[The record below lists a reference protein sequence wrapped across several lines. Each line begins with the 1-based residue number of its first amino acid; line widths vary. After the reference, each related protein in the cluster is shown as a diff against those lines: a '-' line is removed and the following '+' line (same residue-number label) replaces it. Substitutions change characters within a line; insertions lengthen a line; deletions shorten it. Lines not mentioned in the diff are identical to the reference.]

1 MFAVNVAINLPVK
14 SLFRQFTYAVPEKL
28 SFLDRGWR
36 VVVPFSGQKVEG
48 FVVERCAL
56 PTAPG
61 MLAKIKYVEAALGD
75 SPWFDSEMLATA
87 TWLADYYMCNLAEA
101 MRLFVPGKT
110 SIRRQAVRDGAGRLL
125 YYAYAERLKEKTVQ
139 AFALTEA
146 GREALEAGLLAKRAR
161 AQHGALAVLAD
172 ATEWLSA
179 AELDAKGVSRAVL
192 KALCERKYVA
202 QREKRVLRNSY
213 ARPAGLA
220 ESFQLTSEQQRA
232 VERITKAIDR
242 NNAAADAVAQGV
254 ACTGAQ
260 ESAGGIAAKTV
271 GKQQE
276 TFLLQGI
283 TGSGK
288 TEVYLRAAAHAVD
301 AGKQV
306 LMLVPEIALTA
317 QLVKRFQAWFG
328 DQIAVAHS
336 KLSQNERG
344 DVWHR
349 MRTRQAQVLIGVRS
363 AVFAPFADL
372 GLVIID
378 EEHETSYKQE
388 ERPNY
393 HAREVALARCRHTGA
408 PLVLGSAT
416 PDIVTYYKAEK
427 GEYTH
432 LRLTQRP
439 NGSHLPTVHLVDM
452 RRELQEKNY
461 SVLSRR
467 LQQSLVTTV
476 AEGEQAIVLLNRR
489 GFSTFVMCRDCGYTI
504 TCPHCAVAL
513 VYHSANEDMRCHY
526 CGNTAPV
533 PTECPNCH
541 SRRIKFFG
549 TGTQKAEAE
558 LAQLPDV
565 HVLRMDQDSTMAKFA
580 HEDIL
585 RQFASGASNVLIG
598 TQMVAKGH
606 DIPNVTLV
614 GVLSADSALNLPDYR
629 ASERAFSLLTQ
640 AAGRAGRGAR
650 PGQVIFQT
658 YDVENEI
665 IQLAAKQDYDGF
677 ARIELKAREEY
688 FYPPFAQMLKLT
700 IWDKSDGEGLALA
713 QRLVFYLQRLQL
725 EGRLAQES
733 NLPNCASDSNNVKNA
748 SKSLHADNL
757 QISGPFPALVS
768 KVRDMYR
775 YNVVIKAKD
784 LTAVKQAILHSEF
797 KEQKNIY
804 FDVDPVSVI

>member
-14 SLFRQFTYAVPEKL
+14 SLFKTFTYAVPEAL
-28 SFLDRGWR
+28 SYLDRGWR

-48 FVVERCAL
+48 FVVERVSM

-61 MLAKIKYVEAALGD
+61 LLAKIKYVEAALGD
-75 SPWFDSEMLATA
+75 CPWFDEEMLATA
-87 TWLADYYMCNLAEA
+87 EWLADYYMCSLAEA

-110 SIRRQAVRDGAGRLL
+110 SIRRQAVHDAAGKLL
-125 YYAYAERLKEKTVQ
+125 YYTYGERLKEKTVQ
-139 AFALTEA
+139 AFALNDA
-146 GREALEAGLLAKRAR
+146 GREALERGELLKRAR

-172 ATEWLSA
+172 AEAWLSA
-179 AELDAKGVSRAVL
+179 AELAVKGVSRATL
-192 KALCERKYVA
+192 KALLERGLVQ

-213 ARPAGLA
+213 ARPAAVA
-220 ESFQLTSEQQRA
+220 ESLQLTAEQQLA
-232 VERITKAIDR
+232 VEKITSALKQTEGKAG
-242 NNAAADAVAQGV
+242 ASG
-254 ACTGAQ
+254 TLSAQ
-260 ESAGGIAAKTV
+260 EGGGAEAGT
-271 GKQQE
+271 KQQE

-288 TEVYLRAAAHAVD
+288 TEVYLRATAAAVD

-328 DQIAVAHS
+328 SQIAVAHS

-344 DVWHR
+344 DVWYR
-349 MRTRQAQVLIGVRS
+349 MRTQQAMVLIGVRS
-363 AVFAPFADL
+363 AVFAPFANL

-378 EEHETSYKQE
+378 EEHEGSYKQE

-416 PDIVTYYKAEK
+416 PDVCTYFKAIK

-439 NGSHLPTVHLVDM
+439 NGSQLPAVQLVDM
-452 RRELQEKNY
+452 RQELAEKNY
-461 SVLSRR
+461 SVLSRP
-467 LQQSLVTTV
+467 LQQALVQTV
-476 AEGEQAIVLLNRR
+476 AEGEQGIVLLNRR
-489 GFSTFVMCRDCGYTI
+489 GYSTFVMCRDCGYTI

-513 VYHSANEDMRCHY
+513 VYHSAHEDMRCHY

-533 PTECPNCH
+533 PKECPNCH

-549 TGTQKAEAE
+549 TGTQRAEAE
-558 LAQLPDV
+558 LEQLPDV
-565 HVLRMDQDSTMAKFA
+565 HVLRMDQDSTQAKFA

-614 GVLSADSALNLPDYR
+614 GVLSANSALNLPDYR

-658 YDVENEI
+658 YDVENRI
-665 IQLAAKQDYDGF
+665 IQLAAKQDYDSF
-677 ARIELKAREEY
+677 AKLELRERREY

-700 IWDKSDGEGLALA
+700 IWDRDEGVGLALA
-713 QRLVFYLQRLQL
+713 QKLVFFLQGLQL
-725 EGRLAQES
+725 EGRLSE
-733 NLPNCASDSNNVKNA
+733 P
-748 SKSLHADNL
+748 L
-757 QISGPFPALVS
+757 QIAGPFPALVA

-775 YNVVIKAKD
+775 FNVLIKAGD
-784 LTAVKQAILHSEF
+784 LRPVKEALLASEF
-797 KEQKNIY
+797 KEQPNLY

>member
-14 SLFRQFTYAVPEKL
+14 SLFRQFTYAVPENM

-146 GREALEAGLLAKRAR
+146 GREALEAGLLTKRAR

-192 KALCERKYVA
+192 KALCERNYVA

-232 VERITKAIDR
+232 VASIIKAIDR
-242 NNAAADAVAQGV
+242 NNVAADAAAQGV
-254 ACTGAQ
+254 ACAGAQ
-260 ESAGGIAAKTV
+260 ESAGGVAAKTV

-328 DQIAVAHS
+328 EQIAVAHS

-344 DVWHR
+344 DVWYR

-393 HAREVALARCRHTGA
+393 HAREVALARCRNTGA
-408 PLVLGSAT
+408 PLILGSAT
-416 PDIVTYYKAEK
+416 PDITTYYKALA

-439 NGSHLPTVHLVDM
+439 NGSQLPEVHLVDM
-452 RRELQEKNY
+452 RRELQEKNF

-467 LQQSLVTTV
+467 LQQALVTTA

-489 GFSTFVMCRDCGYTI
+489 GYSTFVMCRDCGHTI

-513 VYHSANEDMRCHY
+513 VYHSAHEDMRCHY

-558 LAQLPDV
+558 LQQLPDV
-565 HVLRMDQDSTMAKFA
+565 RVLRMDQDSTMAKFA

-677 ARIELKAREEY
+677 AKIELEDRKEF

-725 EGRLAQES
+725 EGRLS
-733 NLPNCASDSNNVKNA
+733 
-748 SKSLHADNL
+748 ADAL
-757 QISGPFPALVS
+757 QISGPFPALVY
-768 KVRDMYR
+768 KVRDLYR
-775 YNVVIKAKD
+775 FNVLIKAKD
-784 LTAVKQAILHSEF
+784 LTGVKQAILGSEF

>member
-146 GREALEAGLLAKRAR
+146 GREALEAGLLTKRAR

-192 KALCERKYVA
+192 KALCERNYVA
-202 QREKRVLRNSY
+202 QREKRVLRNSD

-232 VERITKAIDR
+232 VASIIKAIDR
-242 NNAAADAVAQGV
+242 NNVAADAAAQGV
-254 ACTGAQ
+254 ACAGAQ
-260 ESAGGIAAKTV
+260 ESAGGVAAKTV

-328 DQIAVAHS
+328 EQIAVAHS

-344 DVWHR
+344 DVWYR

-393 HAREVALARCRHTGA
+393 HAREVALARCRNTGA
-408 PLVLGSAT
+408 PLILGSAT
-416 PDIVTYYKAEK
+416 PDITTYYKALA

-439 NGSHLPTVHLVDM
+439 NGSQLPEVHLVDM
-452 RRELQEKNY
+452 RRELQEKNF

-467 LQQSLVTTV
+467 LQQALVTTA

-489 GFSTFVMCRDCGYTI
+489 GYSTFVMCRDCGHTI

-513 VYHSANEDMRCHY
+513 VYHSAHEDMRCHY

-558 LAQLPDV
+558 LQQLPDV
-565 HVLRMDQDSTMAKFA
+565 RVLRMDQDSTMAKFA

-677 ARIELKAREEY
+677 AKIELEDRKEF

-725 EGRLAQES
+725 EGKLSAE
-733 NLPNCASDSNNVKNA
+733 
-748 SKSLHADNL
+748 L

-768 KVRDMYR
+768 KVRDLYR
-775 YNVVIKAKD
+775 FNVLIKAKD
-784 LTAVKQAILHSEF
+784 LGPVKDAILNSEF
-797 KEQKNIY
+797 KEQKNLY
-804 FDVDPVSVI
+804 LDVDPVSII

>member
-146 GREALEAGLLAKRAR
+146 GREALEAGLLTKRAR

-232 VERITKAIDR
+232 VESITTAIDR
-242 NNAAADAVAQGV
+242 NNAAADAAAQGV
-254 ACTGAQ
+254 ACAGAQ
-260 ESAGGIAAKTV
+260 ENAGGVAAKTV

-416 PDIVTYYKAEK
+416 PDIVTYYKAQT

-439 NGSHLPTVHLVDM
+439 NGSQLPTVHLVDM

-467 LQQSLVTTV
+467 LQQALVTTV

-725 EGRLAQES
+725 EGKLSAE
-733 NLPNCASDSNNVKNA
+733 
-748 SKSLHADNL
+748 L

-768 KVRDMYR
+768 KVRDLYR
-775 YNVVIKAKD
+775 FNIVIKAKD
-784 LTAVKQAILHSEF
+784 LTEVKQAILGSEF

>member
-14 SLFRQFTYAVPEKL
+14 SLFRQFTYAVPENM

-75 SPWFDSEMLATA
+75 SPWFDSEMLDTA
-87 TWLADYYMCNLAEA
+87 TWLAQYYMCSLAEA

-110 SIRRQAVRDGAGRLL
+110 SIRRQAVRDAAGRLL

-146 GREALEAGLLAKRAR
+146 GREALEAGLLTKRAR

-192 KALCERKYVA
+192 KALCERNYVA

-232 VERITKAIDR
+232 VASIIKAIDR
-242 NNAAADAVAQGV
+242 NNVAADAAAQGV
-254 ACTGAQ
+254 ACAGAQ
-260 ESAGGIAAKTV
+260 ESAGGVAAKTV

-416 PDIVTYYKAEK
+416 PDIVTYYKAQT

-439 NGSHLPTVHLVDM
+439 NGSQLPTVHLVDM

-467 LQQSLVTTV
+467 LQQALVTTV

-489 GFSTFVMCRDCGYTI
+489 GYSTFVMCRDCGHTI

-549 TGTQKAEAE
+549 TGTQRAEAE
-558 LAQLPDV
+558 LEQLPDV

-665 IQLAAKQDYDGF
+665 IQLAAKQDYDSF
-677 ARIELKAREEY
+677 AKMELEARKEF

-725 EGRLAQES
+725 EGKLSAE
-733 NLPNCASDSNNVKNA
+733 
-748 SKSLHADNL
+748 L

-768 KVRDMYR
+768 KVRDLYR
-775 YNVVIKAKD
+775 FNIVIKASD
-784 LTAVKQAILHSEF
+784 LTEVKQAILGSEF

>member
-146 GREALEAGLLAKRAR
+146 GREALEAGLLTKRAR

-192 KALCERKYVA
+192 KALCERNYVA

-213 ARPAGLA
+213 ARPVAAG
-220 ESFQLTSEQQRA
+220 ESLQLTAEQQLA
-232 VERITKAIDR
+232 VDAINKAIDS
-242 NNAAADAVAQGV
+242 N
-254 ACTGAQ
+254 
-260 ESAGGIAAKTV
+260 K
-271 GKQQE
+271 QE
-276 TFLLQGI
+276 TFMLQGI

-328 DQIAVAHS
+328 EQIAVAHS

-344 DVWHR
+344 DVWYR

-393 HAREVALARCRHTGA
+393 HAREVALARCRNTGA
-408 PLVLGSAT
+408 PLILGSAT
-416 PDIVTYYKAEK
+416 PDITTYYKALA

-439 NGSHLPTVHLVDM
+439 NGSQLPEVHLVDM
-452 RRELQEKNY
+452 RRELQEKNF

-467 LQQSLVTTV
+467 LQQALVTTA

-489 GFSTFVMCRDCGYTI
+489 GYSTFVMCRDCGHTI

-513 VYHSANEDMRCHY
+513 VYHSAHEDMRCHY

-549 TGTQKAEAE
+549 TGTQRAEAE
-558 LAQLPDV
+558 LQQLPDV
-565 HVLRMDQDSTMAKFA
+565 RVLRMDQDSTMAKFA

-606 DIPNVTLV
+606 DIPSVTLV

-640 AAGRAGRGAR
+640 AAGRAGRGTR

-677 ARIELKAREEY
+677 AKIELEDRKEF

-713 QRLVFYLQRLQL
+713 QKLVFYLQRLQL
-725 EGRLAQES
+725 EGKLSAE
-733 NLPNCASDSNNVKNA
+733 
-748 SKSLHADNL
+748 L

-768 KVRDMYR
+768 KVRDLYR
-775 YNVVIKAKD
+775 FNVLIKAKD
-784 LTAVKQAILHSEF
+784 LGPVKDAILNSEF
-797 KEQKNIY
+797 KEQKNLY
-804 FDVDPVSVI
+804 FDVDPVSII

>member
-14 SLFRQFTYAVPEKL
+14 SLFRQFTYAVPENM

-56 PTAPG
+56 PSEPG
-61 MLAKIKYVEAALGD
+61 LLAKIKYVEAALGD

-87 TWLADYYMCNLAEA
+87 SWLADYYMCSLAES

-110 SIRRQAVRDGAGRLL
+110 SIRRQAVRDSAGKLL
-125 YYAYAERLKEKTVQ
+125 FYSYGERLKEKTVQ
-139 AFALTEA
+139 AFAINEA
-146 GREALEAGLLAKRAR
+146 GRAMLEGGTLLKRAK
-161 AQHGALAVLAD
+161 AQQGALAVLAD

-179 AELDAKGVSRAVL
+179 AELGAKGVSRAVL
-192 KALCERKYVA
+192 KLLWERGLVA
-202 QREKRVLRNSY
+202 QKEKRVLRNSY
-213 ARPAGLA
+213 ARPVAVG
-220 ESFQLTSEQQRA
+220 ESLQLTAEQQQ
-232 VERITKAIDR
+232 
-242 NNAAADAVAQGV
+242 AVAKIT
-254 ACTGAQ
+254 AA
-260 ESAGGIAAKTV
+260 IAS
-271 GKQQE
+271 GKQE

-328 DQIAVAHS
+328 EQIAVAHS

-344 DVWHR
+344 DVWYR

-393 HAREVALARCRHTGA
+393 HAREVALARCRNTGA
-408 PLVLGSAT
+408 PLILGSAT
-416 PDIVTYYKAEK
+416 PDITTYYKALA

-439 NGSHLPTVHLVDM
+439 NGSQLPEVHLVDM
-452 RRELQEKNY
+452 RRELQEKNF

-467 LQQSLVTTV
+467 LQQALVTTA

-489 GFSTFVMCRDCGYTI
+489 GYSTFVMCRDCGHTI

-513 VYHSANEDMRCHY
+513 VYHSAHEDMRCHY

-558 LAQLPDV
+558 LQQLPDV
-565 HVLRMDQDSTMAKFA
+565 RVLRMDQDSTMAKFA

-677 ARIELKAREEY
+677 AKIELEDRKEF

-713 QRLVFYLQRLQL
+713 QKLVFYLQRLQL
-725 EGRLAQES
+725 EGKLSAE
-733 NLPNCASDSNNVKNA
+733 
-748 SKSLHADNL
+748 L

-768 KVRDMYR
+768 KVRDLYR
-775 YNVVIKAKD
+775 FNVLIKAKD
-784 LTAVKQAILHSEF
+784 LGPVKDAILNSEF
-797 KEQKNIY
+797 KEQKNLY
-804 FDVDPVSVI
+804 FDVDPVSII

>member
-146 GREALEAGLLAKRAR
+146 GREALEAGLLTKRAR

-192 KALCERKYVA
+192 KALCERNYVA
-202 QREKRVLRNSY
+202 QREKRMLRNSY
-213 ARPAGLA
+213 ARPVAAG
-220 ESFQLTSEQQRA
+220 ESLQLTAEQQLA
-232 VERITKAIDR
+232 VDAINKAIDS
-242 NNAAADAVAQGV
+242 N
-254 ACTGAQ
+254 
-260 ESAGGIAAKTV
+260 K
-271 GKQQE
+271 QE
-276 TFLLQGI
+276 TFMLQGI

-328 DQIAVAHS
+328 EQIAVAHS

-344 DVWHR
+344 DVWYR

-393 HAREVALARCRHTGA
+393 HAREVALARCRNTGA
-408 PLVLGSAT
+408 PLILGSAT
-416 PDIVTYYKAEK
+416 PDITTYYKALA

-439 NGSHLPTVHLVDM
+439 NGSQLPEVHLVDM
-452 RRELQEKNY
+452 RRELQEKNF

-467 LQQSLVTTV
+467 LQQALVTTA

-489 GFSTFVMCRDCGYTI
+489 GYSTFVMCRDCGHTI

-513 VYHSANEDMRCHY
+513 VYHSAHEDMRCHY

-549 TGTQKAEAE
+549 TGTQRAEAE
-558 LAQLPDV
+558 LQQLPDV
-565 HVLRMDQDSTMAKFA
+565 RVLRMDQDSTMAKFA

-677 ARIELKAREEY
+677 AKIELEDRKEF

-725 EGRLAQES
+725 EGRLS
-733 NLPNCASDSNNVKNA
+733 
-748 SKSLHADNL
+748 ADAL
-757 QISGPFPALVS
+757 QISGPFPALVY
-768 KVRDMYR
+768 KVRDLYR
-775 YNVVIKAKD
+775 FNVLIKAKD
-784 LTAVKQAILHSEF
+784 LTGVKQAILGSEF

>member
-61 MLAKIKYVEAALGD
+61 MLAKIKYVEAALGEC
-75 SPWFDSEMLATA
+75 PWFDNEMLATA
-87 TWLADYYMCNLAEA
+87 TWLAQYYMCSLAEA

-110 SIRRQAVRDGAGRLL
+110 SIRRQAVRDAAGHLL
-125 YYAYAERLKEKTVQ
+125 YYTYGERLKEKTVQ
-139 AFALTEA
+139 AFAVTEA
-146 GREALEAGLLAKRAR
+146 GREALESGELLKRAR

-179 AELDAKGVSRAVL
+179 AELGAKGVSRAVL
-192 KALCERKYVA
+192 KALWERGLVA
-202 QREKRVLRNSY
+202 QKEKRVLRNSY
-213 ARPAGLA
+213 ARPVAVG
-220 ESFQLTSEQQRA
+220 ESLQLTAEQQLA
-232 VERITKAIDR
+232 VDAINKSIDS
-242 NNAAADAVAQGV
+242 NK
-254 ACTGAQ
+254 Q
-260 ESAGGIAAKTV
+260 EM
-271 GKQQE
+271 
-276 TFLLQGI
+276 FLLQGI

-344 DVWHR
+344 DVWYR

-393 HAREVALARCRHTGA
+393 HAREVALARCRNTGA
-408 PLVLGSAT
+408 PLILGSAT
-416 PDIVTYYKAEK
+416 PDITSYYKALC
-427 GEYTH
+427 GEYIH

-439 NGSHLPTVHLVDM
+439 NGSQLPAVHVVDM
-452 RRELQEKNY
+452 RRELQEKNF
-461 SVLSRR
+461 SVLSRQ
-467 LQQSLVTTV
+467 LQQALVTTV

-489 GFSTFVMCRDCGYTI
+489 GYSTFVMCRDCGHTI

-513 VYHSANEDMRCHY
+513 VYHSAHEDMRCHY

-558 LAQLPDV
+558 LQQLPDV
-565 HVLRMDQDSTMAKFA
+565 RVLRMDQDSTMAKFA

-585 RQFASGASNVLIG
+585 RQFASGASNVFIG

-606 DIPNVTLV
+606 DIPSVTLV

-665 IQLAAKQDYDGF
+665 IQLAAKQDYDSF
-677 ARIELKAREEY
+677 AKIELEARREL

-725 EGRLAQES
+725 EGKLS
-733 NLPNCASDSNNVKNA
+733 
-748 SKSLHADNL
+748 ADAL

-768 KVRDMYR
+768 KVRDLYR
-775 YNVVIKAKD
+775 FNVLIKAKD
-784 LTAVKQAILHSEF
+784 LGPVKEAILKSEF

-804 FDVDPVSVI
+804 FDVDPVSVV

>member
-14 SLFRQFTYAVPEKL
+14 SLFRQFTYAVPENMA
-28 SFLDRGWR
+28 FLDRGWR

-48 FVVERCAL
+48 FVVERCPL
-56 PTAPG
+56 PQEPG
-61 MLAKIKYVEAALGD
+61 LLAKIKYVEAALGD

-192 KALCERKYVA
+192 KALCERNYVA

-232 VERITKAIDR
+232 VASITTAIDR
-242 NNAAADAVAQGV
+242 NDAAADAAAQGV
-254 ACTGAQ
+254 ACAGAQ
-260 ESAGGIAAKTV
+260 ESAGGVAAKTV

-328 DQIAVAHS
+328 EQIAVAHS

-344 DVWHR
+344 DVWYR

-393 HAREVALARCRHTGA
+393 HAREVARTRCRNTGA
-408 PLVLGSAT
+408 PLILGSAT
-416 PDIVTYYKAEK
+416 PDITTYHKALA

-439 NGSHLPTVHLVDM
+439 NGSQLPAVHLVDM
-452 RRELQEKNY
+452 RKELQEKNY
-461 SVLSRR
+461 SVLSRK
-467 LQQSLVTTV
+467 LQQALVTTA

-489 GFSTFVMCRDCGYTI
+489 GYSTFVMCRDCGHTI

-558 LAQLPDV
+558 LEQLPEV
-565 HVLRMDQDSTMAKFA
+565 RVLRMDQDSTMAKFA
-580 HEDIL
+580 HEEIL

-640 AAGRAGRGAR
+640 AAGRAGRGTR

-725 EGRLAQES
+725 EGKLSAE
-733 NLPNCASDSNNVKNA
+733 
-748 SKSLHADNL
+748 L

-768 KVRDMYR
+768 KVRDLYR
-775 YNVVIKAKD
+775 FNIVIKAKD
-784 LTAVKQAILHSEF
+784 LTEVKQAILGSEF